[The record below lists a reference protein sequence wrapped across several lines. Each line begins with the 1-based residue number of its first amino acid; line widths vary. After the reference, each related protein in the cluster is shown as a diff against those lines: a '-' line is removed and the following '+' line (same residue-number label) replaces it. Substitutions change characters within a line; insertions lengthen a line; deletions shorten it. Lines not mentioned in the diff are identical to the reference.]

1 MVVAPCAWL
10 VRLSHLQHLQH
21 LLHLPRLPRLLRLLR
36 LLRFVHLPRSAP
48 VLATLALSAC
58 ATLTPPRPDATTLDG
73 RLAVQVDATAG
84 DAARSFSAPFS
95 LHGDER
101 EGGLDLS
108 SPLGT
113 RLAQARWQ
121 PTQATLTTA
130 EGEERRY
137 PTLDAMAQDLLGQTV
152 PMAALLSWLR
162 GTPWRGA
169 PSAAVAGRGFD
180 QLGWQVDTS
189 RHGEGLVVAQH
200 PGPPRVTVRAR
211 LDPKG
216 GS

>member
-1 MVVAPCAWL
+1 MVVGFLERLGRL
-10 VRLSHLQHLQH
+10 VRLGR
-21 LLHLPRLPRLLRLLR
+21 PVRPLRLLR
-36 LLRFVHLPRSAP
+36 P
-48 VLATLALSAC
+48 VQHSRPALALATLAVSAC
-58 ATLTPPRPDATTLDG
+58 ATFAPLGPDATTLDG
-73 RLAVQVDATAG
+73 RLAVQVDATAT

-101 EGGLDLS
+101 EGGLELS

-113 RLAQARWQ
+113 RVAQARWQ

-169 PSAAVAGRGFD
+169 PSSAVAGRGFD

-189 RHGEGLVVAQH
+189 RHSDGLVVAQN

-211 LDPKG
+211 LDARS